1 MAMKKIDA
9 DLLARLAA
17 AANQIMSTRLDQM
30 HADNTAQFVDNR
42 PYREALANQ
51 LLEDLG
57 PLLDRINDVV
67 DLDEDLLTITTREV

>member
-9 DLLARLAA
+9 DLLAHLKDAA
-17 AANQIMSTRLDQM
+17 ETLMHTRAEQLE
-30 HADNTAQFVDNR
+30 AGTRSLFVDNKAHR
-42 PYREALANQ
+42 DILADQ

-57 PLLDRINDVV
+57 PLLGRINDVV